1 MRFKISRPLTLVCSL
16 RGRPGP
22 RGKTKWLVAHP
33 KQRAKRAGCHC
44 GRGLGAQP
52 PVGSR
57 GEAPGGGL
65 GGRSPPGSRGLG
77 AQPPAGSRGGAPGGG
92 LGGRS
97 PPENF

>member
-1 MRFKISRPLTLVCSL
+1 M
-16 RGRPGP
+16 
-22 RGKTKWLVAHP
+22 
-33 KQRAKRAGCHC
+33 
-44 GRGLGAQP
+44 
-52 PVGSR
+52 GSR

-97 PPENF
+97 PPENFRNLDD